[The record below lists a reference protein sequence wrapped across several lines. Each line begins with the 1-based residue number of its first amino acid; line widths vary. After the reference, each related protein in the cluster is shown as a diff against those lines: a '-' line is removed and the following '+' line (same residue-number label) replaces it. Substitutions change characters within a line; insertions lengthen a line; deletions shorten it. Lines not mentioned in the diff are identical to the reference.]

1 MKSTV
6 PGLSKTPFIRI
17 VIPFICG
24 IIFYRF
30 FPSIQPLFL
39 AITTSVIIVLLILYQ
54 FIPFFR
60 ESYSKAIYW
69 GIMLNVCLFLSG
81 YYLCYNKIQNSEN
94 ILLNKS
100 GFVSGELIEQPTIK
114 EKTIKTVLEV
124 KAIRVK
130 NEWINTN
137 GKVILYFQKDKKSLS
152 LKNGDNILFEPDI
165 QEIEN
170 AGNPKEFDYKQYL
183 AFHLITH
190 QAYLKSQK
198 WQVVGK
204 SHNTNLVLFS
214 ENIRNNLL
222 NVLRKYGFKNET
234 FAVTSAIT
242 LGYKNELDA
251 EVKKAYSS
259 SGAMH
264 ILAVSGLHVG
274 VVYIVIELL
283 LLFMKR
289 RKFLRIL
296 KAIIIVTF
304 LWFYALLT
312 GLSPSVL
319 RAATMFSFV
328 VVGKALNRQTNIYNT
343 LSSSAFILLIINPL
357 ILFDVGFQ
365 LSYLAVI
372 GIVFFQPM
380 IYKNIYVKNK
390 FLDKIWGLTSVGIA
404 AQIITLPLSLFYFHQ
419 FPNYFLLT
427 GLVVIPLSSVII
439 YVTMFLLAISSWSW
453 GASIIAKGLIY
464 IVDFM
469 NWSVITI
476 EKLPGA
482 VFANIPFNLWQVILF
497 YGSILLATQFLIN
510 KKILWLKLFL
520 VSIILI
526 LGLNIYESTNIK
538 LQRKVFVYNIKGIST
553 INFIDG
559 TNNVLFS
566 DIDLQQNNSSYS
578 LKGNWL
584 SLGVEGERIVSFAK
598 LNEQFLFSN
607 LLTTN
612 NENLFFKN
620 NFFNFYG
627 CKIVAL
633 RDKFNVSENI
643 NNKMPINYLI
653 LSKNVD
659 LKISD
664 LLKVFI
670 PKQIIIDSSNS
681 KSKINNWVEQAKLLN
696 INCFVVSEQ
705 GAFEIDI

>member
-1 MKSTV
+1 MLN
-6 PGLSKTPFIRI
+6 LS
-17 VIPFICG
+17 
-24 IIFYRF
+24 
-30 FPSIQPLFL
+30 
-39 AITTSVIIVLLILYQ
+39 LIL
-54 FIPFFR
+54 
-60 ESYSKAIYW
+60 
-69 GIMLNVCLFLSG
+69 GG
-81 YYLCYNKIQNSEN
+81 YYLTTNKIETGNNSN
-94 ILLNKS
+94 LIKS
-100 GFVSGELIEQPTIK
+100 GFISGEIIEQPTIK
-114 EKTIKTVLEV
+114 DKSIKAVLDV
-124 KAIRVK
+124 KAIHVK
-130 NEWINTN
+130 NQWINSN
-137 GKVILYFQKDKKSLS
+137 GKIIVYFQKDNKSLS

-198 WQVVGK
+198 WQLLNK
-204 SHNTNLVLFS
+204 SANNNLFLFS
-214 ENIRNNLL
+214 QKIRNKLL
-222 NVLRKYGFKNET
+222 NILKKYGFKDET
-234 FAVTSAIT
+234 YAVTSAIT
-242 LGYKNELDA
+242 VGYVNELDT

-264 ILAVSGLHVG
+264 ILSVSGLHVG
-274 VVYIVIELL
+274 VVYIVINFL
-283 LLFMKR
+283 LLFMRKKR
-289 RKFLRIL
+289 FLVIL
-296 KAIIIVTF
+296 KAIIIVSF

-312 GLSPSVL
+312 GMSPSVL

-328 VVGKALNRQTNIYNT
+328 VIGNALIRKTNIYNT
-343 LSSSAFILLIINPL
+343 LSASAMLMLVVNPL
-357 ILFDVGFQ
+357 MLFDIGFQ

-372 GIVFFQPM
+372 GIVFFHPL
-380 IYKNIYVKNK
+380 IYKSIYLKNK
-390 FLDKIWGLTSVGIA
+390 LLDYVWSLTSVGIA
-404 AQIITLPLSLFYFHQ
+404 AQIITLPISLYYFHQ
-419 FPNYFLLT
+419 FPNYFLIT
-427 GLVVIPLSSVII
+427 GLVVIPLSSAII
-439 YVTMFLLAISSWSW
+439 YITMLLFVISSWDW
-453 GASIIAKGLIY
+453 GASIIAKILVY
-464 IVDFM
+464 LVDFM
-469 NWSVITI
+469 NWFVKTV
-476 EKLPGA
+476 EHLPGA
-482 VFANIPFNLWQVILF
+482 VFANIPFNTWQVILF
-497 YGSILLATQFLIN
+497 YVSILLATQFLIN

-620 NFFNFYG
+620 NFFDFYG
-627 CKIVAL
+627 CRIVAL
-633 RDKFNVSENI
+633 RDKFNVSKNI
-643 NNKMPINYLI
+643 NNKVPINYLI

>member
-1 MKSTV
+1 
-6 PGLSKTPFIRI
+6 
-17 VIPFICG
+17 
-24 IIFYRF
+24 
-30 FPSIQPLFL
+30 
-39 AITTSVIIVLLILYQ
+39 
-54 FIPFFR
+54 
-60 ESYSKAIYW
+60 
-69 GIMLNVCLFLSG
+69 
-81 YYLCYNKIQNSEN
+81 
-94 ILLNKS
+94 
-100 GFVSGELIEQPTIK
+100 
-114 EKTIKTVLEV
+114 
-124 KAIRVK
+124 
-130 NEWINTN
+130 
-137 GKVILYFQKDKKSLS
+137 
-152 LKNGDNILFEPDI
+152 
-165 QEIEN
+165 
-170 AGNPKEFDYKQYL
+170 
-183 AFHLITH
+183 
-190 QAYLKSQK
+190 
-198 WQVVGK
+198 
-204 SHNTNLVLFS
+204 
-214 ENIRNNLL
+214 
-222 NVLRKYGFKNET
+222 
-234 FAVTSAIT
+234 
-242 LGYKNELDA
+242 
-251 EVKKAYSS
+251 
-259 SGAMH
+259 
-264 ILAVSGLHVG
+264 
-274 VVYIVIELL
+274 
-283 LLFMKR
+283 
-289 RKFLRIL
+289 
-296 KAIIIVTF
+296 
-304 LWFYALLT
+304 
-312 GLSPSVL
+312 
-319 RAATMFSFV
+319 
-328 VVGKALNRQTNIYNT
+328 
-343 LSSSAFILLIINPL
+343 
-357 ILFDVGFQ
+357 
-365 LSYLAVI
+365 
-372 GIVFFQPM
+372 
-380 IYKNIYVKNK
+380 
-390 FLDKIWGLTSVGIA
+390 
-404 AQIITLPLSLFYFHQ
+404 
-419 FPNYFLLT
+419 
-427 GLVVIPLSSVII
+427 
-439 YVTMFLLAISSWSW
+439 MFLLAISSWSW

-497 YGSILLATQFLIN
+497 YVSILLATQFLIN

-584 SLGVEGERIVSFAK
+584 SLGVEGERIIPFSK
-598 LNEQFLFSN
+598 LKEQFLFSN

-681 KSKINNWVEQAKLLN
+681 KSKIENWENEAKLLK